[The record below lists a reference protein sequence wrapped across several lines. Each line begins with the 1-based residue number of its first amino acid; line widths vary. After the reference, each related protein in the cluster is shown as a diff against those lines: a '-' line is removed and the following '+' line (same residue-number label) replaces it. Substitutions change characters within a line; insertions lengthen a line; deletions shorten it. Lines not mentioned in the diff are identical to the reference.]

1 MASRIRNQI
10 SDKDEG
16 LSEDMVKIMEKSV
29 NLEHNKNLYDLV
41 NGMAGDKGVHPHHSW
56 QPGTDVD
63 PTPGE

>member
-16 LSEDMVKIMEKSV
+16 LSEDNGKKFQGV